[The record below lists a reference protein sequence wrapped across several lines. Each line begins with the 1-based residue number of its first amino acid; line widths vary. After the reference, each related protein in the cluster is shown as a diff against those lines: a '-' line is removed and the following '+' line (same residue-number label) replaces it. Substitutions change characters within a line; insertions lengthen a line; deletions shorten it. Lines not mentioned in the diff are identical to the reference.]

1 MASVLLTICTN
12 AISQH
17 KYTKKFK
24 PLVDSLSSVYEIPF
38 SVIKGV
44 SIIESGLGRDR
55 NAKLLN
61 NYFGF
66 VGKNNL
72 MKTHGIKTRDKQY
85 NSAKASLVD
94 FCEQVSKQ
102 SYYPN
107 LRDNMQYDLWL
118 NAMAKSGYSSKPDIW
133 KKEVTSVIKKYKLEQ
148 LSFLINGLYSKPYSF
163 CYTNYFFT
171 VCHFSY

>member
-1 MASVLLTICTN
+1 MKNILIALVLLTICTN

-17 KYTKKFK
+17 KYIKKFK
-24 PLVDSLSSVYEIPF
+24 PLVDSLSTVYEIPF
-38 SVIKGV
+38 SVIMGV

-72 MKTHGIKTRDKQY
+72 MKTHGIKTRYKQY
-85 NSAKASLVD
+85 KSAKASFVD
-94 FCEQVSKQ
+94 FCEKVSKQ
-102 SYYPN
+102 SYYVQ
-107 LRDNMQYDLWL
+107 LRGNMQYSLWL

-148 LSFLINGLYSKPYSF
+148 L
-163 CYTNYFFT
+163 
-171 VCHFSY
+171 